1 MAARL
6 DRLRSVMTSLDVQAV
21 LTADPINIF
30 YATGM
35 RNMSV
40 FSMMGAARFA
50 LITVEGP
57 VVLWEFA
64 GAEHLAENSTA
75 VDEVRTAPGI
85 TAVSGP
91 GYVGVC
97 AQFAT
102 EISDCLAGAEGLAV
116 ERVDHPMTDALRDA
130 GVVLTSAT
138 DVFVASRAIK
148 LSAEID
154 VMWVA
159 MRRVETAVEHMVE
172 HLRPGLTEIEV
183 WSRFHQHLI
192 ATGGEYVSTRL
203 AQAAERT
210 FPYFNEAG
218 PYPVAQGDLFCI
230 DTDAVGVGGYA
241 ADFSRTYLCGD
252 HATPVQRSL
261 HAVAREQLD
270 HNAALLAPG
279 VAFES
284 FAERA
289 WRVPERHAPYGYYC
303 SAHGLGLSG
312 EYPYLPLYRAGEQYP
327 LDGRFEPGMVICVES
342 YIGDAEH
349 FRGVKLEDQY
359 VITADGADRMS
370 CAPFDPSLSGD
381 SSTPTGASD
390 PARS

>member
-1 MAARL
+1 
-6 DRLRSVMTSLDVQAV
+6 MTSLDVSAV

-30 YATGM
+30 YATGV

-50 LITVEGP
+50 LITVAGP

-91 GYVGVC
+91 DYIAACAEFAAEVVG
-97 AQFAT
+97 
-102 EISDCLAGAEGLAV
+102 CLAGADGLAV

-130 GVVLTSAT
+130 GGVLTSAT
-138 DVFVASRAIK
+138 DVFVASRVIK
-148 LSAEID
+148 LPAEID
-154 VMWVA
+154 GMWIA
-159 MRRVETAVEHMVE
+159 MRRVEDAVEHMVE

-183 WSRFHQHLI
+183 WSHFHQHLI
-192 ATGGEYVSTRL
+192 ANGGEYVSTRL

-218 PYPVAQGDLFCI
+218 PHPITEGDLFCI
-230 DTDAVGVGGYA
+230 DTDAIGVGGYA

-261 HAVAREQLD
+261 HSLAREQLD

-289 WRVPERHAPYGYYC
+289 WRVPERHAPHGYYC
-303 SAHGLGLSG
+303 IAHGLGLSG
-312 EYPYLPLYRAGEQYP
+312 EYPYLPLRRVGEQYP
-327 LDGRFEPGMVICVES
+327 LDGQFEPGMVICVES
-342 YIGDAEH
+342 YIGDADH
-349 FRGVKLEDQY
+349 RRGVKLEDQY
-359 VITADGADRMS
+359 IITADGADRMS
-370 CAPFDPSLSGD
+370 CAPFDPRLSEDQESSGSADGD
-381 SSTPTGASD
+381 
-390 PARS
+390 